1 MAIDPISRKAFRTP
15 LFVAGVLMLIVGMV
29 PVAVGVISG
38 WNRIAEISFLTA
50 FAPIGAILMA
60 VARSKASSEWR
71 QGR

>member
-38 WNRIAEISFLTA
+38 WNRDCRALFPHG
-50 FAPIGAILMA
+50 F
-60 VARSKASSEWR
+60 RSHWCNSD
-71 QGR
+71 GRGEVESIQ